1 METYTYE
8 QIIQERKREYLTLMK
23 EIQGLKKYIQKTK
36 YADDYYLKYIGY
48 FGSFEPAIIL
58 YVDEHYHLLAKG
70 IKNLMDK
77 LGLSILGG
85 DMFSLNQKLVPE
97 YFMGGKKVIQ
107 ITDVENFRKDME
119 KILSSDVAL
128 ELKKYDIPGI
138 IDQYSLNDYLMVHTS
153 NQTNVTNGNIKL
165 CHDYSP
171 EVLLFSTKNEMVS
184 EENALHLF
192 KEEYSSVLFSD
203 YFRYHVEKQDS
214 LEYQFDDDLKGKNLN
229 CEFLDGT
236 VSKGKILIHKKN
248 NR

>member
-23 EIQGLKKYIQKTK
+23 EIQELKKYIQKTK
-36 YADDYYLKYIGY
+36 YADDYDLKYIGY
-48 FGSFEPAIIL
+48 FGSFEPEIII

-70 IKNLMDK
+70 IKNLADK
-77 LGLSILGG
+77 LGISIVGG
-85 DMFSLNQKLVPE
+85 NMFSFNQKLVPE
-97 YFMGGKKVIQ
+97 YFMGRKKVIQ
-107 ITDVENFRKDME
+107 INDVENFRKDME
-119 KILSSDVAL
+119 KILSSDIAL
-128 ELKKYDIPGI
+128 ELKRYDIPGI

>member
-36 YADDYYLKYIGY
+36 YTDDYYLKYIGY
-48 FGSFEPAIIL
+48 CGSFEPAIIL

-85 DMFSLNQKLVPE
+85 DMFSLNQKLVSE
-97 YFMGGKKVIQ
+97 YFMGRKKVIQ
-107 ITDVENFRKDME
+107 ITDVEGLRKDME

-128 ELKKYDIPGI
+128 ELKRYDIPGI

-153 NQTNVTNGNIKL
+153 NQTNVTNGNIEL

-171 EVLLFSTKNEMVS
+171 EVLLFSAKNEIVH
-184 EENALHLF
+184 EENVLHLF
-192 KEEYSSVLFSD
+192 KEEYPSVLFSD

-229 CEFLDGT
+229 WEFLNGT
-236 VSKGKILIHKKN
+236 VTKGKILIHKKN
-248 NR
+248 KR